1 MKRYILTLILV
12 LCLFTTSFGF
22 KEVMLNKG
30 LEIGIG
36 YVYSGFGVELGFEKN
51 LSDRIDI
58 YPWLVFG
65 GLNDRVGFGI
75 QVDIPITVFKQDL
88 FLIAVGPFVGM
99 DLIIFNDN
107 KTGLDFDLG
116 GYGLFSFDFRKERVP
131 ISFSLGF
138 GPNISFSAR
147 PNFSVFYTVNI
158 SVYLEGIIL
167 QVGGNS
173 KFAGLTIKIPSV
185 SF

>member
-1 MKRYILTLILV
+1 MRRSLIVAFLTLVISL
-12 LCLFTTSFGF
+12 TSFGF

-30 LEIGIG
+30 LEVGMG
-36 YVYSGFGVELGFEKN
+36 YVYSGFGIELGFERK
-51 LSDRIDI
+51 LSDKIDI

-65 GLNDRVGFGI
+65 GLNDRIGFGL
-75 QVDIPITVFKQDL
+75 QFDIPITVFKQDL

-107 KTGLDFDLG
+107 RTGLDFDLG
-116 GYGLFSFDFRKERVP
+116 GYGLFSFDFRKENVP
-131 ISFSLGF
+131 ISFTLGF
-138 GPNISFSAR
+138 GPNVSFSAR
-147 PNFSVFYTVNI
+147 PGFGVFYTVNI
-158 SVYLEGIIL
+158 SVYLGEVIL

-185 SF
+185 AF

>member
-1 MKRYILTLILV
+1 MKKNIIIAISILGISL
-12 LCLFTTSFGF
+12 TSYGF

-36 YVYSGFGVELGFEKN
+36 YVHSGFGVELGFEKS
-51 LSDRIDI
+51 LSDKIDI

-65 GLNDRVGFGI
+65 GLNDRIGFGI
-75 QVDIPITVFKQDL
+75 QADIPVTVFKQDL

-99 DLIIFNDN
+99 DVVIFNN
-107 KTGLDFDLG
+107 NQAGLNFDLG
-116 GYGLFSFDFRKERVP
+116 GYGLFSFDFRKEKVP

-138 GPNISFSAR
+138 GPNVSFSVR
-147 PNFSVFYTVNI
+147 PGFGVFYTVNI
-158 SVYLEGIIL
+158 SVYLGEVIL
-167 QVGGNS
+167 QVGGNP
-173 KFAGLTIKIPSV
+173 KFAGLAIKIPSV